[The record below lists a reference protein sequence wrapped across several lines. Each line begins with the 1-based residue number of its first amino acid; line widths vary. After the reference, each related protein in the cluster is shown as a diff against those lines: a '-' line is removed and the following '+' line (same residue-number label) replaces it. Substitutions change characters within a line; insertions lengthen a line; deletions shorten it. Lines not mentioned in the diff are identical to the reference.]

1 MRPIAYS
8 RRDTATSFVDPRF
21 MKIIRTVPGLSG
33 WRASLPSAERV
44 AFVPTMGFLHAG
56 HLSLLHDA
64 RRRVPARSGSLV
76 LSIFV
81 NPTQFG
87 PGEDLDAYPR
97 SEARDLEL
105 AESAG
110 VDVVFTPSDP
120 SELYPSEQTWV
131 NVEGL
136 SRALCGESRPGHF
149 QGVCTVVT
157 KLWMLVRPDVAVFG
171 EKDYQQLAILRRM
184 HTDLFL
190 GGEVASMPIVREDD
204 GLAMSSRNA
213 NLSASA
219 RTDAL
224 RLPGFRC
231 EVLRRFE
238 AGDREVAAL
247 LAGAGDALAPGTV
260 DYVQAVDASSLQPV
274 DRVAGPTLVALAV
287 RYGGVRLIDNVV
299 LSP

>member
-1 MRPIAYS
+1 
-8 RRDTATSFVDPRF
+8 
-21 MKIIRTVPGLSG
+21 MKIIRTVPELSR
-33 WRASLPSAERV
+33 WRAAVRSTERV

-64 RRRVPARSGSLV
+64 RRRVPTDAGSLV

-87 PGEDLDAYPR
+87 PGEDLEAYPR
-97 SEARDLEL
+97 DEAQDLAF

-110 VDVVFTPSDP
+110 VDVVFIPSDP
-120 SELYPSEQTWV
+120 GQMYPSRQTWV

-136 SRALCGESRPGHF
+136 SSTLCGESRPDHF
-149 QGVCTVVT
+149 RGVCTVVT

-184 HTDLFL
+184 HADLFL

-213 NLSASA
+213 NLSSSA
-219 RTDAL
+219 RSNAL
-224 RLPGFRC
+224 RLPAFRA

-238 AGDREVAAL
+238 AGVTQTSAL
-247 LAGAGDALAPGTV
+247 LAGAQGALAPGEV

-274 DRVAGPTLVALAV
+274 EHVDAPTLVAFAV

>member
-1 MRPIAYS
+1 
-8 RRDTATSFVDPRF
+8 
-21 MKIIRTVPGLSG
+21 MKIIRTVPELSG
-33 WRASLPSAERV
+33 WRAAVPSTERV

-64 RRRVPARSGSLV
+64 RRRVPSGSLV

-97 SEARDLEL
+97 SEARDLAL

-110 VDVVFTPSDP
+110 VDVVFTPNNP
-120 SELYPSEQTWV
+120 QQMYPSGQTWV

-136 SRALCGESRPGHF
+136 SSTLCGESRPGHF

-171 EKDYQQLAILRRM
+171 EKDYQQLAIVRRM
-184 HTDLFL
+184 HADLFL

-213 NLSASA
+213 NLSRSA
-219 RTDAL
+219 RADAL
-224 RLPGFRC
+224 RLPRFRS
-231 EVLRRFE
+231 EVVRRFE
-238 AGDREVAAL
+238 AGDTEVAAL
-247 LAGAGDALAPGTV
+247 LAGASDALAPGSV
-260 DYVQAVDASSLQPV
+260 DYVQAVDSISLQPV
-274 DRVAGPTLVALAV
+274 ERVAAPTLVAFAV

-299 LSP
+299 LTP

>member
-1 MRPIAYS
+1 
-8 RRDTATSFVDPRF
+8 
-21 MKIIRTVPGLSG
+21 MKIIRTVPEMSG
-33 WRASLPSAERV
+33 WRASVPSAERV

-64 RRRVPARSGSLV
+64 RRRVPSDSGSLV

-87 PGEDLDAYPR
+87 PGEDLAAYPR

-120 SELYPSEQTWV
+120 GELYPSEQTWV

-136 SRALCGESRPGHF
+136 SSTLCGESRPDHF
-149 QGVCTVVT
+149 RGVCTVVT
-157 KLWMLVRPDVAVFG
+157 KLWMLVRPDVGVFG

-184 HTDLFL
+184 HADLFL

-213 NLSASA
+213 NLSPSA
-219 RTDAL
+219 RTEAL
-224 RLPGFRC
+224 RLPGFRG
-231 EVLRRFE
+231 EVVRRFE
-238 AGDREVAAL
+238 RGDRDVTAL
-247 LAGAGDALAPGTV
+247 LAGAGDALAPGTI

-274 DRVAGPTLVALAV
+274 DRVADPTLVAFAV

>member
-1 MRPIAYS
+1 MRS
-8 RRDTATSFVDPRF
+8 GTATSFVDPAS
-21 MKIIRTVPGLSG
+21 MKIIRTVPELSG
-33 WRASLPSAERV
+33 WRAAVPSTEHV

-64 RRRVPARSGSLV
+64 RRRVPSGTGPLV

-81 NPTQFG
+81 NPTQFD

-97 SEARDLEL
+97 NEAQDLEL

-110 VDVVFTPSDP
+110 VDVVFSPDDP
-120 SELYPSEQTWV
+120 GQMYPSRQTWV

-136 SRALCGESRPGHF
+136 SSTLCGESRPNHF
-149 QGVCTVVT
+149 RGVCTVVA

-184 HTDLFL
+184 HADLFL

-213 NLSASA
+213 NLSPSA
-219 RTDAL
+219 RAQAL
-224 RLPGFRC
+224 RLPAFRS

-238 AGDREVAAL
+238 AGDTEVSTL
-247 LAGAGDALAPGTV
+247 LAGAEDALAPGVV

-274 DRVAGPTLVALAV
+274 ERVAAPTLVAFAV

-299 LSP
+299 LLS

>member
-1 MRPIAYS
+1 
-8 RRDTATSFVDPRF
+8 
-21 MKIIRTVPGLSG
+21 MKILRTVPELWG
-33 WRASLPSAERV
+33 WRACVPSSERV
-44 AFVPTMGFLHAG
+44 ALVPTMGFLHAG

-64 RRRVPARSGSLV
+64 RRRVPSSGGPLV

-110 VDVVFTPSDP
+110 VDVVFTPGDP
-120 SELYPSEQTWV
+120 GEMYPSKQTWV

-136 SRALCGESRPGHF
+136 SSTLCGESRPGHF
-149 QGVCTVVT
+149 RGVCTVVT

-171 EKDYQQLAILRRM
+171 EKDYQQLAIIRRM
-184 HTDLFL
+184 HADLFL
-190 GGEVASMPIVREDD
+190 GGEVVSMPIVREED

-213 NLSASA
+213 NLDPSA
-219 RTDAL
+219 RIDAL
-224 RLPGFRC
+224 RLPGFRS
-231 EVLRRFE
+231 EVVRRFE
-238 AGDREVAAL
+238 AGERDVHAL
-247 LAGAGDALAPGTV
+247 LAGAEDALAPGTI
-260 DYVQAVDASSLQPV
+260 DYVKAVDASSLQPI
-274 DRVAGPTLVALAV
+274 DRLATPTLVAFAV

>member
-1 MRPIAYS
+1 
-8 RRDTATSFVDPRF
+8 
-21 MKIIRTVPGLSG
+21 MKILREVSELQA
-33 WRASLPSAERV
+33 WRASVAAAERV

-56 HLSLLHDA
+56 HVSLLHEG
-64 RRRVPARSGSLV
+64 RRRVPTGQGPLV

-87 PGEDLDAYPR
+87 ANEDLDAYPR
-97 SEARDLEL
+97 DEARDFAL

-110 VDVVFTPSDP
+110 VDVIFTPTDP
-120 SELYPSEQTWV
+120 DSVYPSRNTWV

-136 SRALCGESRPGHF
+136 SSTLCGASRPGHF
-149 QGVCTVVT
+149 RGVCTVVT

-190 GGEVASMPIVREDD
+190 GGEIASMPIVREDD

-213 NLSASA
+213 NLSAQA

-224 RLPGFRC
+224 RLPAFRA
-231 EVLRRFE
+231 EVQARFE
-238 AGDREVAAL
+238 AGTRQVSAL
-247 LAGAGDALAPGTV
+247 LEGAASALEPGDI
-260 DYVQAVDASSLQPV
+260 DYVQAVDAASLQPV
-274 DRVAGPTLVALAV
+274 DVVTAPTLIAFAV
-287 RYGGVRLIDNVV
+287 RYGGVRLIDNLV
-299 LSP
+299 LTP